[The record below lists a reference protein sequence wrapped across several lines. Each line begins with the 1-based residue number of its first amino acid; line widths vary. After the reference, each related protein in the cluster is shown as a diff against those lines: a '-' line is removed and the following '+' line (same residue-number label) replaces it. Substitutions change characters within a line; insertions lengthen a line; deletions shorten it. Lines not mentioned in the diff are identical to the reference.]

1 VIDRLL
7 VLNDKLPFLTSL
19 MFFLS
24 LFSCCSHCFTASFF
38 SSCFSVFVVDVFVVD
53 VFVDGVGAG
62 SVAAQGLP
70 ISDVRAA
77 HAAIVDVPVNSE
89 ALVDSDSSLRSAFT
103 QDDPQL
109 LRY

>member
-1 VIDRLL
+1 MIDRLL

-38 SSCFSVFVVDVFVVD
+38 SSCFSLFVVDVL
-53 VFVDGVGAG
+53 VDGVGAG
-62 SVAAQGLP
+62 SVAAQGLA
-70 ISDVRAA
+70 ISDVQTA

-89 ALVDSDSSLRSAFT
+89 ALVNSDSSLRSAFAR
-103 QDDPQL
+103 DDI
-109 LRY
+109 RCYVTTASAA